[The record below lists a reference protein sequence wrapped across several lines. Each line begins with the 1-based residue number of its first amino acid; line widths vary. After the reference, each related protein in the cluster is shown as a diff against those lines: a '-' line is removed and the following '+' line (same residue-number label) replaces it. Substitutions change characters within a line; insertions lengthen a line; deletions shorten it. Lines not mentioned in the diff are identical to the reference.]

1 MSKEITG
8 EVVQD
13 AHSAVRQLI
22 RTLKDYGHK
31 DGLVD
36 VGLDNSIRALRHACR
51 CLWECK
57 IELACV
63 EDEPN

>member
-31 DGLVD
+31 DGL
-36 VGLDNSIRALRHACR
+36 
-51 CLWECK
+51 WECK

>member
-13 AHSAVRQLI
+13 AH
-22 RTLKDYGHK
+22 Y
-31 DGLVD
+31 
-36 VGLDNSIRALRHACR
+36 ACR